1 MNILVIAFFTTC
13 GQTDQGDCGVR
24 LPKIISDTMWTDRVL
39 PGQQHIHTHSQPA
52 VTWQPGA
59 DHMVK
64 AGQVSW
70 QLCRAW
76 PQQHNTRAAIA
87 KKKKKKLYIC
97 KIWPFKL
104 TMYEQ
109 FYWQLWLP
117 CLSAQCGEHEG
128 DTGHQE
134 APRWPEDLQQPLSY
148 QRFDAKTNPVRIGGT
163 PPKNVLQMN
172 VISCILEYFK
182 R

>member
-39 PGQQHIHTHSQPA
+39 PGQQHIHTHSHPA

-70 QLCRAW
+70 QLCREW
-76 PQQHNTRAAIA
+76 PQPHNTRVA
-87 KKKKKKLYIC
+87 KKKKKLCICIFDLLSWQCKSSFNDNCGYRVSQHNVESMEETQDTRRHQGDQETSSSHSITRGSQLKLIQ
-97 KIWPFKL
+97 W
-104 TMYEQ
+104 E
-109 FYWQLWLP
+109 
-117 CLSAQCGEHEG
+117 
-128 DTGHQE
+128 
-134 APRWPEDLQQPLSY
+134 
-148 QRFDAKTNPVRIGGT
+148 
-163 PPKNVLQMN
+163 
-172 VISCILEYFK
+172 
-182 R
+182 